1 MENVSL
7 SKELLDVPYED
18 WEQPSIRFDINE
30 DEDITKHLFYY
41 KTDKVNSFSEKTE
54 PKAKLM
60 EALTEIQKLPMI
72 ENTDNANK
80 ERALKQFSNLMKT
93 LIPHLMCFTKDNSN
107 TIKLH
112 NGTVSVEELNDLFKY
127 ASKSKRKAMINK

>member
-1 MENVSL
+1 MENVNL

-60 EALTEIQKLPMI
+60 EALTEIQKLP
-72 ENTDNANK
+72 
-80 ERALKQFSNLMKT
+80 
-93 LIPHLMCFTKDNSN
+93 KDR
-107 TIKLH
+107 I
-112 NGTVSVEELNDLFKY
+112 VSYLFE
-127 ASKSKRKAMINK
+127 